1 VFLAE
6 GENQFHVGRQLWIAI
21 GPIPT
26 HDFDA
31 MCENKAVFQSSRLRF
46 IPTRPLG
53 ATARLHRTSR
63 VFLQASESIR
73 RVIIFGNARYTVTLT
88 MRWILPGCL
97 VIFASIS
104 AAAQTKASNPPP
116 SYQGQRVGSIDL
128 TANPHLD
135 TEPYRELIVQ
145 KAGEPYSDQKIQES
159 IAALNRSG
167 VFSKVELKVQ
177 PDPSGL
183 KLTFVLQPAYYIGML
198 KFPGGTK
205 HFSYSRLLQV
215 VNLPD
220 QTEFQQTQVATAEA
234 ALTKFFHDYG
244 FFLMKVHTDVQ
255 LDDANRLAHITF
267 QIEPGK
273 HAHVGKVEVRGAKP
287 EENRRLQGTIQSLR
301 ARLTG
306 ALLKHGKPYSPR
318 RIQAATTLVRKKLAQ
333 QNYPANKIVIGSP
346 DYHPDTNLADLA
358 INVDTGPVIEI
369 RVVGAKLSWIPFL
382 ASREKKKLISIYDE
396 ESIDPDIIEESRR
409 NLQDYFERKGYFE
422 VKVNTNSQQQND
434 RTILTFQI
442 NKGRKYSVK
451 EIAFTGNHHLSSSD
465 LAAQVEVKE
474 GKWIIKHG
482 TYSAKLTKQS
492 AKNIENFYK
501 DNGFEQVKVTPQA
514 VTNNQGI
521 RITFNVVEG
530 ERTTVGNLRVEG
542 NKNIPFG
549 QLHHGKGQFELL
561 EGKPFSPRRMADD
574 RNQIAAKYLDAGF
587 LNSEVKTVV
596 TRHPDD
602 PHVVDVTY
610 AIAENQRVRISH
622 VVYMGWDHTRLALV
636 KKSANLDPEQ
646 PLSQGKLLQGESD
659 LYDLGIFDWSS
670 IGPRRQIT
678 DQAEEEALV
687 KVHEAKRNSITYGF
701 GLQVS
706 KRGGNVP
713 TGSVAVPGLPTI
725 GLHGAKVLPSEA
737 TFVSPRGSVE
747 YRRLDMRGLGESLA
761 VSVLAERL
769 DQRFITTYTDPHF
782 RLSNWQALTSISAER
797 TTENPLFQ
805 ARLADASIQFQRFLN
820 IKKTRQLQLRYDFN
834 HTKLSQLLV
843 PQLVL
848 PADRNVQ
855 LSYVSSTL
863 IQDTRDKPLDAH
875 HGVYSTIDLRIVPS
889 AFGSTTNFTRLLSQ
903 YAFYKPL
910 GSLVFANSIRLG
922 LAAPFAGSNVPTS
935 QRFFAG
941 GGTTLRGFPTD
952 EAGPV
957 RYVPFCQ
964 GTSTTNCPLIP
975 IPVGGNQLF
984 ILNSELRYPLPLISN
999 LGGVIFYDGGNV
1011 YRRIN
1016 FPEFVNNYSNTVG
1029 IGLRYNTPIGPLRI
1043 DLGHNLNPVTGISA
1057 TQFFITLGQAF

>member
-1 VFLAE
+1 
-6 GENQFHVGRQLWIAI
+6 
-21 GPIPT
+21 
-26 HDFDA
+26 
-31 MCENKAVFQSSRLRF
+31 
-46 IPTRPLG
+46 
-53 ATARLHRTSR
+53 
-63 VFLQASESIR
+63 
-73 RVIIFGNARYTVTLT
+73 
-88 MRWILPGCL
+88 MRWI
-97 VIFASIS
+97 IFWSLLALIS
-104 AAAQTKASNPPP
+104 FPAAAQTKSSNPPP
-116 SYQGQRVGSIDL
+116 SYEGQRVGSIDL

-135 TEPYRELIVQ
+135 TEPYRKLIVQ
-145 KAGEPYSDQKIQES
+145 KPGEPYSNKKIQES
-159 IAALNRSG
+159 MDALNHSG
-167 VFSKVELKVQ
+167 VFSKVQLKVQ
-177 PDPSGL
+177 TDPAGL
-183 KLTFVLQPAYYIGML
+183 KLTFVLEPAYYIGML

-205 HFSYSRLLQV
+205 HFSYTRLLQV

-220 QTEFQQTQVATAEA
+220 QTEFQQSQIATAET

-244 FFLMKVHTDVQ
+244 FFSMTVHTKVQ
-255 LDDANRLAHITF
+255 LDDANRLTHITF
-267 QIEPGK
+267 QINPGK
-273 HAHVGKVEVRGAKP
+273 HAHIGKVEIRGARP
-287 EENRRLQGTIQSLR
+287 EENRRLQATVHSLR

-306 ALLKHGKPYSPR
+306 ALLKHGKPYSLR
-318 RIQAATTLVRKKLAQ
+318 RIRAATVLIGKKLAQ
-333 QNYPANKIVIGSP
+333 QNYPAHKIVISP
-346 DYHPDTNLADLA
+346 PEYHPDTNLADVA
-358 INVDTGPVIEI
+358 IDVDTGPVIEI

-382 ASREKKKLISIYDE
+382 GSREKKKLISIYDE
-396 ESIDPDIIEESRR
+396 ESVDPDIVEESRR
-409 NLQDYFERKGYFE
+409 NLQNYFERKGYFE
-422 VKVNTNSQQQND
+422 AKVHTNTQQQSD

-442 NKGRKYSVK
+442 DKGRKYSVK

-465 LAAQVEVKE
+465 LAAQVDVKE
-474 GKWIIKHG
+474 GKWIISHG
-482 TYSAKLTKQS
+482 TYSEKLTSKS

-501 DNGFEQVKVTPQA
+501 DNGFEQAKVTPQA
-514 VTNNQGI
+514 VVRNQGI
-521 RITFNVVEG
+521 RITFNVTEG
-530 ERTTVGNLRVEG
+530 DRTTVGTLRVEG
-542 NKNIPFG
+542 NKSIPFD

-561 EGKPFSPRRMADD
+561 EGKPFSPRRMSDD

-587 LNSEVKTVV
+587 LNSEVKTTV

-610 AIAENQRVRISH
+610 AITENQRVRISN

-636 KKSANLDPEQ
+636 KKSANLVPEE
-646 PLSQGKLLQGESD
+646 PLSEGKLLQGESD

-678 DQAEEEALV
+678 DQTEEEALV
-687 KVHEAKRNSITYGF
+687 KVHEAKRNSMTYGF
-701 GLQVS
+701 GLQIS
-706 KRGGNVP
+706 RRGGNVP

-737 TFVSPRGSVE
+737 TFVSPRGSIE
-747 YRRLDMRGLGESLA
+747 YRRLDMRGLGETLA

-769 DQRFITTYTDPHF
+769 DQRFISTYTDPHF
-782 RLSNWQALTSISAER
+782 RLSSWQALTSISAER

-805 ARLADASIQFQRFLN
+805 ARLADASVQFQRFLDS
-820 IKKTRQLQLRYDFN
+820 KKTRLLQLRYDFN

-848 PADRNVQ
+848 PPDRNVL

-875 HGVYSTIDLRIVPS
+875 KGVYSTLDFRLVPRALGSS
-889 AFGSTTNFTRLLSQ
+889 ANFARFFGQ

-910 GSLVFANSIRLG
+910 PAGLVFANSWRLG
-922 LAAPFAGSNVPTS
+922 LAAPYGNRDVPTS

-964 GTSTTNCPLIP
+964 KATTTNCPLIP

-984 ILNSELRYPLPLISN
+984 ILNSELRYPIPLISN

-1029 IGLRYNTPIGPLRI
+1029 IGLRYNTPIGPLRV

>member
-1 VFLAE
+1 
-6 GENQFHVGRQLWIAI
+6 
-21 GPIPT
+21 
-26 HDFDA
+26 

-116 SYQGQRVGSIDL
+116 SYQGQRVGSINL

-465 LAAQVEVKE
+465 LAAQVDVKE

>member
-1 VFLAE
+1 
-6 GENQFHVGRQLWIAI
+6 
-21 GPIPT
+21 
-26 HDFDA
+26 
-31 MCENKAVFQSSRLRF
+31 
-46 IPTRPLG
+46 
-53 ATARLHRTSR
+53 
-63 VFLQASESIR
+63 
-73 RVIIFGNARYTVTLT
+73 
-88 MRWILPGCL
+88 MRWILFWSVL
-97 VIFASIS
+97 VLFSVPAS
-104 AAAQTKASNPPP
+104 AQTKASNPPP
-116 SYQGQRVGSIDL
+116 SYEGQRVGSIDL

-135 TEPYRELIVQ
+135 TAPYRELIVQ
-145 KAGEPYSDQKIQES
+145 KSGEPYSNSKIQQS
-159 IAALNRSG
+159 MDALNRTG
-167 VFSKVELKVQ
+167 AFSKVQLKVQ
-177 PDPSGL
+177 PDPTGL
-183 KLTFVLQPAYYIGML
+183 KLTFVLEPAYYIGML

-205 HFSYSRLLQV
+205 HFSYTRLLQV

-220 QTEFQQTQVATAEA
+220 QTEFQQSQIATAEE
-234 ALTKFFHDYG
+234 ALTKFFQDHG

-255 LDDANRLAHITF
+255 LDDANRLTHITF
-267 QIEPGK
+267 HIEPGK
-273 HAHVGKVEVRGAKP
+273 HAHIGKVEIRGATSQ
-287 EENRRLQGTIQSLR
+287 ENRKLQGSIQSFR

-306 ALLKHGKPYSPR
+306 AFLKHGKPYSPR
-318 RIQAATTLVRKKLAQ
+318 RIQAAIGLIRKKLAQ
-333 QNYPANKIVIGSP
+333 QNYPANKIVLSPP
-346 DYHPDTNLADLA
+346 DYHPETNLADLA

-382 ASREKKKLISIYDE
+382 ASRQKKKLISIYDE
-396 ESIDPDIIEESRR
+396 ESVDPDIVEESRR

-422 VKVNTNSQQQND
+422 VKVASNTQQQNGKT
-434 RTILTFQI
+434 RLTFQI
-442 NKGRKYSVK
+442 DKGRKYSVK
-451 EIAFTGNHHLSSSD
+451 EIAFTGNHHISSSD
-465 LAAQVEVKE
+465 LEAQVDVKE
-474 GKWIIKHG
+474 GKWIISHG
-482 TYSAKLTKQS
+482 KYSEKLTSQS

-514 VTNNQGI
+514 VVRNQGI
-521 RITFNVVEG
+521 RITFNVAEG
-530 ERTTVGNLRVEG
+530 DRTTVGSLRVEG
-542 NKNIPFG
+542 NKSFRFD
-549 QLHHGKGQFELL
+549 QLRHGKGQFELL
-561 EGKPFSPRRMADD
+561 EGKPFSPRRMSDD

-587 LNSEVKTVV
+587 PNSEVKTVV

-602 PHVVDVTY
+602 PHIVDVTY
-610 AIAENQRVRISH
+610 EITENQRVRISH
-622 VVYMGWDHTRLALV
+622 VVYMGWDHTKLALLQ
-636 KKSANLDPEQ
+636 KSANLTPEE
-646 PLSQGKLLQGESD
+646 PLSEGQLLQGESD

-678 DQAEEEALV
+678 NQTEEEALV

-701 GLQVS
+701 GLQIS
-706 KRGGNVP
+706 RRGGNVP

-725 GLHGAKVLPSEA
+725 GLHGAKVLPSEK
-737 TFVSPRGSVE
+737 TFVSPRGSIE
-747 YRRLDMRGLGESLA
+747 YRRLDMRGLGESLS

-782 RLSNWQALTSISAER
+782 RLSSWQALTSISAER

-820 IKKTRQLQLRYDFN
+820 RKKTRQLQLRYDFN

-863 IQDTRDKPLDAH
+863 IEDTRDKPLDAH
-875 HGVYSTIDLRIVPS
+875 KGVYSTFDFRLVPS
-889 AFGSTTNFTRLLSQ
+889 ALGSSADFARFFGQ
-903 YAFYKPL
+903 YAYYKPL
-910 GSLVFANSIRLG
+910 GDLVFANSIRLG
-922 LAAPFAGSNVPTS
+922 LAAPYASSDVPTS
-935 QRFFAG
+935 ERFFAG

-964 GTSTTNCPLIP
+964 GASTTNCPLIP

-984 ILNSELRYPLPLISN
+984 ILNSELRYPIPIISN

-1029 IGLRYNTPIGPLRI
+1029 IGLRYNTPIGPLRL
-1043 DLGHNLNPVTGISA
+1043 DVGRNLNPVTGISA